1 MFAVNEN
8 SKLSVLSLSWGETM
22 KRRMTPIFQDSFQ
35 KRYWRRI
42 VLLSLLAI
50 AVITGI
56 WWWLQNRTDR
66 PNEQQYPVL
75 GAQISQEDGYQDYQ
89 ILKKESLKFVY
100 LKATEGASY
109 KDDNFDSNY
118 SRAEGSGMSVGVYH
132 FFSFDSSPEDQA
144 QQFINSVGQD
154 TGHLPIMVYLSYYN
168 DYAQKPPA
176 KAKTQ
181 RAIARF
187 VTLVNQY
194 YHQDC
199 IIGGAPALLK
209 RYVPTKGT
217 YPLWQTTQQRPT
229 VGTKNGFWQYTTAS
243 KIPGGRDDSEY
254 QLAVFTGTP
263 QEWQKL
269 K

>member
-1 MFAVNEN
+1 
-8 SKLSVLSLSWGETM
+8 M

-109 KDDNFDSNY
+109 KDEANSI
-118 SRAEGSGMSVGVYH
+118 
-132 FFSFDSSPEDQA
+132 
-144 QQFINSVGQD
+144 IN
-154 TGHLPIMVYLSYYN
+154 PN
-168 DYAQKPPA
+168 
-176 KAKTQ
+176 
-181 RAIARF
+181 R
-187 VTLVNQY
+187 N
-194 YHQDC
+194 
-199 IIGGAPALLK
+199 
-209 RYVPTKGT
+209 
-217 YPLWQTTQQRPT
+217 
-229 VGTKNGFWQYTTAS
+229 
-243 KIPGGRDDSEY
+243 
-254 QLAVFTGTP
+254 
-263 QEWQKL
+263 
-269 K
+269 

>member
-132 FFSFDSSPEDQA
+132 FFSFDSSPED
-144 QQFINSVGQD
+144 
-154 TGHLPIMVYLSYYN
+154 
-168 DYAQKPPA
+168 
-176 KAKTQ
+176 
-181 RAIARF
+181 
-187 VTLVNQY
+187 
-194 YHQDC
+194 
-199 IIGGAPALLK
+199 
-209 RYVPTKGT
+209 
-217 YPLWQTTQQRPT
+217 
-229 VGTKNGFWQYTTAS
+229 
-243 KIPGGRDDSEY
+243 
-254 QLAVFTGTP
+254 
-263 QEWQKL
+263 
-269 K
+269 